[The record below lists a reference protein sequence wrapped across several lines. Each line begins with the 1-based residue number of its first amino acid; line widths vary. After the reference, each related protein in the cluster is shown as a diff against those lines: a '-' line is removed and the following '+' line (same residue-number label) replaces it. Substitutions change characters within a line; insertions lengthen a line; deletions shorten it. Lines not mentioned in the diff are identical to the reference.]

1 MFNTFLNIFINIFEA
16 SFPVKYK
23 NLNTNKRDWITKG
36 IKVSCRH
43 KRSLYILSRSCDD
56 PRIKKYYKT
65 YCLILKKVI
74 REAKRQYY
82 SQLLALSHNK
92 TKMVWNIIKN
102 ETGRGSNRCP
112 PNLVTMVQ
120 Q

>member
-1 MFNTFLNIFINIFEA
+1 MTLE
-16 SFPVKYK
+16 
-23 NLNTNKRDWITKG
+23 L
-36 IKVSCRH
+36 
-43 KRSLYILSRSCDD
+43 
-56 PRIKKYYKT
+56 KKYYKT